1 MKVIVATLVLMLTTS
16 NLFAFNG
23 AVDAFTHILPPGEY
37 KGNALHGECTVKVE
51 EVNFPKQDI
60 KITVSNNGL
69 TLFKLVESNSVYAIN
84 VGRKFFLQSDRTHIG
99 PNQQHYVE
107 RFVKT
112 VMNREEQLNVMVS
125 EIYVIANGYE
135 EQTVECNLL

>member
-1 MKVIVATLVLMLTTS
+1 MPSGEEFQFPEFPKPENLTP
-16 NLFAFNG
+16 AEM
-23 AVDAFTHILPPGEY
+23 VKY
-37 KGNALHGECTVKVE
+37 KGTLRADNKPIFKETVNKSRGLKETVEHLNILDKLNEEMPEGVSRLLVDKEGNIRPTALKFKAV
-51 EVNFPKQDI
+51 PK
-60 KITVSNNGL
+60 S
-69 TLFKLVESNSVYAIN
+69 Y
-84 VGRKFFLQSDRTHIG
+84 
-99 PNQQHYVE
+99 E